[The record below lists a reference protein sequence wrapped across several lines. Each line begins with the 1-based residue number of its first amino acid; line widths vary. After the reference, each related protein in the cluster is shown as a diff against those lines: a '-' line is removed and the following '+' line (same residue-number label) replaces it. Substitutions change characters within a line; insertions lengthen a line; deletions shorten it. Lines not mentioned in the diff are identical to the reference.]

1 MKNHF
6 LLLQLNI
13 IWRFNYYS
21 INGLRFLRDKIL
33 VSVYDLCL
41 CYGHN
46 LKRHSFFILWLLFRL
61 KLLVCAKRAANFSD
75 ALIQAFSV
83 ENEVVKSSLLG
94 FRERFGEAFDWW
106 HVTNG
111 RTMGTNRVVV
121 HSFDSFRYVAEEM
134 GRKDNSKSTFKIC
147 S

>member
-1 MKNHF
+1 MLLTQSIRYYTDNTALVLKLNFCMTEKKITIVMKNHF

-21 INGLRFLRDKIL
+21 INWLRFLRDKIL

-94 FRERFGEAFDWW
+94 FRERFGEAFD
-106 HVTNG
+106 
-111 RTMGTNRVVV
+111 
-121 HSFDSFRYVAEEM
+121 
-134 GRKDNSKSTFKIC
+134 
-147 S
+147 